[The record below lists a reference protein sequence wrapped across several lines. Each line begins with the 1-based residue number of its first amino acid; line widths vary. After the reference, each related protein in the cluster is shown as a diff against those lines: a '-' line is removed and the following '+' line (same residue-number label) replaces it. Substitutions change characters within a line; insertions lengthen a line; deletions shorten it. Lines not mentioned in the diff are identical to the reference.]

1 MQIFYRSQLVRAMVW
16 YLLVAF
22 TTMSFIPGEALA
34 SFIPSEQIRTLMQG
48 QRQEDLATVQKVLEQ
63 QLIRQRL
70 AALGLTTEQ
79 ASVRLAQLDDDQ
91 LHQLA
96 QQIDQLQAGGDGL
109 GIAIGVVLLLILVIV
124 LVYLLSGRR
133 LTVK

>member
-1 MQIFYRSQLVRAMVW
+1 MVW
-16 YLLVAF
+16 YVLVSFSA
-22 TTMSFIPGEALA
+22 MAFIPSEALA
-34 SFIPSEQIRTLMQG
+34 SFIPSEQLRSLLQG
-48 QRQEDLATVQKVLEQ
+48 QRQQDLATVQKVLEQ

-70 AALGLTTEQ
+70 AALGLTQEQ
-79 ASVRLAQLDDDQ
+79 TTLRLAQLDDDQ
-91 LHQLA
+91 LHELA

-124 LVYLLSGRR
+124 LVYLLTGRR